1 MKFPNWSGNAF
12 RRGSADILRR
22 LIAYAEKVFGFS
34 GTVVTGVADRR
45 PQPRIPTAVI
55 VKSVAV
61 LFWARMGSLNALGL
75 TARSSF
81 FRQWLDQPL
90 CSADTIGRVNA
101 LMDAE
106 GLRRG
111 IHHIYDR
118 LKRNKAL
125 PDHRGIGV
133 AVLDGHESHTSY
145 LQHCAGCLERTI
157 HAGNVDRTQFYPRQV
172 TLMLLPAARSGCEP
186 IRLLLDHEPQRAG
199 EDEVATALR
208 LLVRVIGS
216 YPRAFDLVLADALY
230 ATAPFFNFRLA
241 HGKHALTVL
250 RDDRRNLYQ
259 DAAALFAAVPPKA
272 GFYRNRPCLW

>member
-1 MKFPNWSGNAF
+1 MP
-12 RRGSADILRR
+12 RRSSSSPGPSSPTSA
-22 LIAYAEKVFGFS
+22 
-34 GTVVTGVADRR
+34 TGVRSR
-45 PQPRIPTAVI
+45 GIPTAVI

-61 LFWARMGSLNALGL
+61 LFWARMGSLNALEL
-75 TARSSF
+75 AAHSSF
-81 FRQWLDQPL
+81 FHRWIGQSV
-90 CSADTIGRVNA
+90 CSADSIGRVNA

-145 LQHCAGCLERTI
+145 LQHCAGCLERTV
-157 HAGNVDRTQFYPRQV
+157 HTGNTDRTQFYHRQV

-186 IRLLLDHEPQRAG
+186 IRLLLDLEPQRAG

-208 LLVRVIGS
+208 LLTRVIGT
-216 YPRAFDLVLADALY
+216 Y
-230 ATAPFFNFRLA
+230 
-241 HGKHALTVL
+241 GKHALTVL
-250 RDDRRNLYQ
+250 KDDRRNLS
-259 DAAALFAAVPPKA
+259 
-272 GFYRNRPCLW
+272 RMRPLCSPQFPRKPVSIATAPVCGGTFRIC